1 MLRVEGG
8 WSAVVQVPQLR
19 SEEALVLELLEKDD
33 VLVHPGYFFDFAREA
48 FVVVS
53 LLVEPA
59 PFDQRD
65 RARAGRAPPERPS

>member
-1 MLRVEGG
+1 VLQIP
-8 WSAVVQVPQLR
+8 SIAA
-19 SEEALVLELLEKDD
+19 EESLVIDILTRDG

-59 PFDQRD
+59 VFTSAVERVLR
-65 RARAGRAPPERPS
+65 RATRGVHT